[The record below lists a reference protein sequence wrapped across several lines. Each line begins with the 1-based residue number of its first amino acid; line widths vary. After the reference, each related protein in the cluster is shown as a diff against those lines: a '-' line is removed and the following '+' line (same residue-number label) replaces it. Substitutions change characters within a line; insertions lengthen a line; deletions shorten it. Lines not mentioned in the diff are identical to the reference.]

1 MKTPEEIKRGL
12 KCCMADVDGLAACG
26 DCPYA
31 DSTVGCWV
39 EGNTLERDALA
50 YIQQLEESEK
60 RCKKLLG
67 IAYGKLQ
74 KAYRE
79 LDDVENCT
87 NCLYG
92 DGSHDY
98 CRNCL
103 WFDDENNILKWV
115 SKIEPPKEDHLD
127 PCEYCANE

>member
-1 MKTPEEIKRGL
+1 MKTPEEIKLGL
-12 KCCMADVDGLAACG
+12 ECCAGAGGCEN
-26 DCPYA
+26 CPYFNNNDA
-31 DSTVGCWV
+31 KCGYRKNS
-39 EGNTLERDALA
+39 DALA
-50 YIQQLEESEK
+50 YIQQLEEREK
-60 RCKKLLG
+60 RCRELLE

-98 CRNCL
+98 CRDCR
-103 WFDDENNILKWV
+103 WFDDENDILKWV
-115 SKIEPPKEDHLD
+115 SKIEQPKLD
-127 PCEYCANE
+127 DCSNCDPFDV

>member
-1 MKTPEEIKRGL
+1 MKTPEEIKQGL
-12 KCCMADVDGLAACG
+12 EAIAETDIAARAEKVARLVGVYRYFEDVA
-26 DCPYA
+26 
-31 DSTVGCWV
+31 T
-39 EGNTLERDALA
+39 DALA

-60 RCKKLLG
+60 RCRELLE

-92 DGSHDY
+92 DGSDDY
-98 CRNCL
+98 CRDCR
-103 WFDDENNILKWV
+103 WFDDENDILKWV
-115 SKIEPPKEDHLD
+115 SKIEQPKLD
-127 PCEYCANE
+127 DCSNCDPFDV